1 MPPTHPPPRI
11 PLQPIITTTNH
22 NNHPRTAPREFTTLP
37 STYNYTP
44 HFAPGTIVGIVLG
57 SVLGFL
63 LLLYL
68 LYLALTSGRK
78 FSPSTTNGGD
88 GTGTILTGST
98 TSSPSSHSEIIVEE
112 NLSSTRSPR
121 SHRSRRSRRPGGG
134 GGRRRREEII
144 EEGYLPPP
152 GHGRLHAP
160 HSKHHQRHRPP
171 APEMVEASVV
181 SSERSDVVTVMEE
194 HSSVE
199 GQGQGRKPRRPG
211 KGGYRAV
218 DLDAVEG
225 LSVDG
230 SLRS

>member
-1 MPPTHPPPRI
+1 MPPTHLSPRI
-11 PLQPIITTTNH
+11 PPETIQQNH
-22 NNHPRTAPREFTTLP
+22 ARNAREFTTLP
-37 STYNYTP
+37 STYSYTP
-44 HFAPGTIVGIVLG
+44 NLPAGTIVGIVLG

-68 LYLALTSGRK
+68 IYLALTSGRK
-78 FSPSTTNGGD
+78 FSPSTTNGD
-88 GTGTILTGST
+88 GTILSGST

-134 GGRRRREEII
+134 GRTRRREEII
-144 EEGYLPPP
+144 EEGYLPP
-152 GHGRLHAP
+152 HGRLHPP
-160 HSKHHQRHRPP
+160 HSKHHQRNRQHP
-171 APEMVEASVV
+171 PEMVEASVV

-199 GQGQGRKPRRPG
+199 GPRKPRRPG

>member
-1 MPPTHPPPRI
+1 MPPTHLPPRI
-11 PLQPIITTTNH
+11 PHQPITTTIQKT
-22 NNHPRTAPREFTTLP
+22 HPRTAPREFTTLP

-44 HFAPGTIVGIVLG
+44 HLAPGTIVGIVLG

-78 FSPSTTNGGD
+78 FAPSTTHGGD
-88 GTGTILTGST
+88 GTGTILTGSSTT
-98 TSSPSSHSEIIVEE
+98 TSSPSSHSEII
-112 NLSSTRSPR
+112 
-121 SHRSRRSRRPGGG
+121 
-134 GGRRRREEII
+134 
-144 EEGYLPPP
+144 EEGYHLPPP

-160 HSKHHQRHRPP
+160 HSKHHQRNRPP
-171 APEMVEASVV
+171 PLAPEMVEASVV

-199 GQGQGRKPRRPG
+199 GQGRKPRRPG